1 MNNVDNAAAEL
12 DKLAQDEAG
21 RKALGEVAQRLA
33 KLLGVDL
40 SATKAM
46 PIKPVDAP
54 VVEEKTEFDV
64 RIVTIGPTKINV
76 IKAVR
81 EITGLG
87 LKEAKDLVEMVPKV
101 LKEGLNK
108 ADAELI
114 AAKLRASGAGVELT

>member
-114 AAKLRASGAGVELT
+114 AAKLRAAGAGVELT